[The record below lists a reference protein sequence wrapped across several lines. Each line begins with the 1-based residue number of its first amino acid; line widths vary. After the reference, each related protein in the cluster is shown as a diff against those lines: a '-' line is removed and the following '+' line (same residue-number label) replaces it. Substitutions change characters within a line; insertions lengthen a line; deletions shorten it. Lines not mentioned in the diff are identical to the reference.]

1 MNHRSIRGAVPQR
14 SPTFRSV
21 GSCELWKWAK
31 NEGRGKVRRPKSFW
45 TGLATVG
52 LLFLAA
58 QQASAVNDFCDF
70 LTASECQVTASHAG
84 LSGSYTIDRTLHI
97 FPTGKLIT
105 GGADIDI
112 TITPSGDFL
121 MDGGALIDAGVAGSP
136 GGKITVTLD
145 NGNVDLATGSIIR
158 SNGSSG
164 GAIKITTTP
173 SHTANLDGLIESVGT
188 ISGVGGNQPP
198 GGGTIT
204 IIAGCSLTVS
214 DTGKIS
220 SRGADPGADLVHLEA
235 CTVIIDGLVE
245 STGAGHVNPSNP
257 ANHCNLTPAA
267 HDPTSAGHSQFFTGC
282 VEIWSGTTV
291 LIDSTGTH
299 KGEVNANIG
308 FTGGTAGRGWID
320 IYANGD
326 ITIKDGTGNNR
337 NAQVPPN
344 GPGTYATTFA
354 VHSNGGILQNTDDGG
369 LITIKS
375 LFGNVVAQGI
385 LPSTL
390 GDAIQAD
397 ALSAGSNG
405 GNIYVEAFNDVTLT
419 TARIYARGDFVATG
433 GFGDGGFEGT
443 VARPIRAYTGAVS
456 WTSGIGDVRPIG
468 GAVPLA
474 NYGQINLEACT
485 SPINTAGATFP
496 TNGAVGPPFPTK
508 TAPVCGGGPVKD
520 TPGALPMAT
529 CLADFCSS
537 TGSKC
542 GKKFDDLNG
551 NGMEDGGE
559 PGIGNWPINLL
570 TTGNVILTTITTNP
584 DGTYCFP
591 TLQPG
596 TYRVCEGPPPAGFS
610 GYVQTFPKSG
620 VVHPGETVINTCPGP
635 RVWGYQ
641 FTVTSNESFTGDD
654 FGNHLSQ
661 CPEDSSVTPTKT
673 VDPSQPQ
680 AGKNY
685 QTLQAAYDAAAN
697 TGEIIGMF
705 GNTVENVNL
714 GGTKSMKITQCTLA
728 SITAANNALPV
739 WNITSTGKL
748 TIQGPDSV
756 GGTIG
761 WWIHNASGGPHTLKS
776 VRANGASQ
784 DGILVASNG
793 NSVTWNDASGNG
805 SGAATD
811 AGVRATGNSNTL
823 KGGDTGPNN
832 GDGIQLAGNSNNLSG
847 ATADSNTANGIVAS
861 GNSNTIKG
869 NRASLNT
876 LDGYKNA
883 AGTSNNYS
891 GNSSNTGGKENGGAE
906 YRFITAGV
914 NGGSNRADGTN
925 VPSAGKCPT
934 FPAAGTV
941 CE

>member
-1 MNHRSIRGAVPQR
+1 M
-14 SPTFRSV
+14 
-21 GSCELWKWAK
+21 
-31 NEGRGKVRRPKSFW
+31 RRHKSFW
-45 TGLATVG
+45 IGLATVG

-58 QQASAVNDFCDF
+58 QQARAANDFCDF
-70 LTASECQVTASHAG
+70 LTASECQVTMSHAG
-84 LSGSYTIDRTLHI
+84 LSGPYTIDRTLHI

-121 MDGGALIDAGVAGSP
+121 MDGGALIDAGLAGST

-145 NGNVDLATGSIIR
+145 DGNVDLATGSIIR

-164 GAIKITTTP
+164 GAIKITTTA

-188 ISGVGGNQPP
+188 ITGVGGNQPP

-214 DTGKIS
+214 DTGKVS

-245 STGAGHVNPSNP
+245 STGSGHVNPTNP
-257 ANHCNLTPAA
+257 PNHCNLTPAA

-354 VHSNGGILQNTDDGG
+354 VHSNGGISQNTDDGG

-375 LFGNVVAQGI
+375 LGGNVVAA
-385 LPSTL
+385 S

-397 ALSAGSNG
+397 AISGGSNG
-405 GNIYVEAFNDVTLT
+405 GNIYVEAFTDVLF
-419 TARIYARGDFVATG
+419 TANLYARGDFAASG
-433 GFGDGGFEGT
+433 GFGHGGFEGT
-443 VARPIRAYTGAVS
+443 AASPIRAYNGKVS
-456 WTSGIGDVRPIG
+456 WTSGIGDVRPTG
-468 GAVPLA
+468 TLA
-474 NYGQINLEACT
+474 SLPAANRGEINLEYCT
-485 SPINTAGATFP
+485 TVTTAGASFPLTGAPSTFP
-496 TNGAVGPPFPTK
+496 
-508 TAPVCGGGPVKD
+508 APIMNCGGGPVKD
-520 TPGALPMAT
+520 TPGALPVAS

-641 FTVTSNESFTGDD
+641 FTVISNESFTGDD

-728 SITAANNALPV
+728 RITAANNALPV

-761 WWIHNASGGPHTLKS
+761 WLIANPSGGPHTLKS
-776 VRANGASQ
+776 VRANGASIWGIRINS
-784 DGILVASNG
+784 DKNSVSWNDVSGNGPPGGILVVG
-793 NSVTWNDASGNG
+793 NSNILKGGTTGPNTGDGIKVTGDSNTVSGASADGNSGNG
-805 SGAATD
+805 
-811 AGVRATGNSNTL
+811 
-823 KGGDTGPNN
+823 
-832 GDGIQLAGNSNNLSG
+832 
-847 ATADSNTANGIVAS
+847 IVVS
-861 GNSNTIKG
+861 GNSNQIKS
-869 NRASLNT
+869 NKASLNT
-876 LDGYKNA
+876 GDGFQNA
-883 AGTSNNYS
+883 GGTSNKYS
-891 GNSSNTGGKENGGAE
+891 GNSSNTGGKENVGAE
-906 YRFITAGV
+906 YRFVTAGV

-925 VPSAGKCPT
+925 VPSRGEVPDVRRRRY
-934 FPAAGTV
+934 GL
-941 CE
+941 